1 MELGIRLRELARL
14 RIGLALSFI
23 LAAMIAFSVTYKV
36 TASPLGVSPRQMEIG
51 TASTKMLVDT
61 SKSLVLDIRY
71 GSGDF
76 DSLTSRGVLL
86 GNLMAS
92 EPVRAY
98 IARRAHLPAGVIQAT
113 TPLTPDFPRPLAGE
127 GASKSQ
133 SDLFRSTDQYRLN
146 IQANPTVPIV
156 NVYAQAPNAKAAE
169 TLANA
174 AVDGLRDYL
183 AAATKGPQKAPA
195 ADQPLITQLGRAN
208 GTVIN
213 GGVRVEA
220 ILLTFGVVFA
230 LACAVTVFVGRVRRG
245 WLQADALER
254 TAARGAA

>member
-1 MELGIRLRELARL
+1 MELGIRLRELSRL
-14 RIGLALSFI
+14 RAGLALSFI
-23 LAAMIAFSVTYKV
+23 LAATIAFSVAYKV
-36 TASPLGVSPRQMEIG
+36 TTSPLGLSPRQLEIG

-61 SKSLVLDIRY
+61 SKSLLLDIRY

-76 DSLTSRGVLL
+76 DSLTARGVLL

-98 IARRAHLPAGVIQAT
+98 IARRAHLPAGVIRAT
-113 TPLTPDFPRPLAGE
+113 TPLTPDFPRPLAAEGE
-127 GASKSQ
+127 RKRQ
-133 SDLFRSTDQYRLN
+133 SDLLRSTDQYRLN

-156 NVYAQAPNAKAAE
+156 TVYAQAPSAGAAE

-183 AAATKGPQKAPA
+183 KASGTRAPED
-195 ADQPLITQLGRAN
+195 DQPLITQLGRAH

-220 ILLTFGVVFA
+220 LVLTFGVVFA

-245 WLQADALER
+245 WRAAGALEG
-254 TAARGAA
+254 TAAPGAAA